1 MDPTR
6 RAQKLAKIVREV
18 VGMAILRE
26 LKDPRIRNATVTY
39 VEVSTDLRIA
49 KVHVSVMGNP
59 TQQQR
64 TLQGLQS
71 AAGFLQSKLRERV
84 DTRYIPKLIFRLDQ
98 GVKNSIAVAQ
108 ILKQVLP
115 ASSPPGS
122 EAEETE
128 PNSSE
133 QQPPQPPDQDCS
145 ELSCPSPP
153 PDPSL

>member
-39 VEVSTDLRIA
+39 VEVSGDLRWA
-49 KVHVSVMGNP
+49 KVHVSVMGTP
-59 TQQQR
+59 TEQQL

-98 GVKNSIAVAQ
+98 GVKKSIAVAQ
-108 ILKQVLP
+108 ILKHVFP
-115 ASSPPGS
+115 SPPDKEQNEQAS
-122 EAEETE
+122 EE
-128 PNSSE
+128 SD
-133 QQPPQPPDQDCS
+133 QQPP
-145 ELSCPSPP
+145 E
-153 PDPSL
+153 DPSQTASEHSDS

>member
-26 LKDPRIRNATVTY
+26 LKDPRVRNATVTY
-39 VEVSTDLRIA
+39 VEVSSDLRLA
-49 KVHVSVMGNP
+49 KVHVSVMGNE
-59 TQQQR
+59 TQQQL

-84 DTRYIPKLIFRLDQ
+84 DTRYIPKLVFRLDQ

-115 ASSPPGS
+115 SGSQQSSPTAPEGTS
-122 EAEETE
+122 E
-128 PNSSE
+128 
-133 QQPPQPPDQDCS
+133 
-145 ELSCPSPP
+145 
-153 PDPSL
+153 PDPSEPSPEESSAPPPS

>member
-26 LKDPRIRNATVTY
+26 LKDPRVRNATVTY
-39 VEVSTDLRIA
+39 VEVSSDLRLA
-49 KVHVSVMGNP
+49 KVHVSVMGDE
-59 TQQQR
+59 TQQQL
-64 TLQGLQS
+64 TLQGLQR

-84 DTRYIPKLIFRLDQ
+84 DTRYIPKLVFRLDQ

-115 ASSPPGS
+115 SASEQTSQTPPEETSKTDPSEPAPEEPPVSPPS
-122 EAEETE
+122 
-128 PNSSE
+128 
-133 QQPPQPPDQDCS
+133 
-145 ELSCPSPP
+145 
-153 PDPSL
+153 